1 MKTPTIHNSLR
12 SHILEVPQEINSCS
26 GISIFGKTIKS
37 LVFTTDVSIVCNTNA
52 DAVLAVYPFTPQVKI
67 IRAILDASDI
77 PVFCGVGGGTTKG
90 PRVINNVR
98 GAEDE
103 GAFGVVVNSP
113 TANEIIAEVAKVIE
127 IPVIT
132 TIVSEKEDFD
142 ARIKAGTD
150 IFNVSAA
157 ANTPE
162 VVRIIRERYP
172 DMPIIATGGPTS
184 ETIKTVIEAGAN
196 AVTWTPPKPSDLMA
210 QLMIKYR
217 NSMQ

>member
-1 MKTPTIHNSLR
+1 MKTPTIHDSLR
-12 SHILEVPQEINSCS
+12 SHILEVPEEIKNCS
-26 GISIFGKTIKS
+26 GINIFGKNIKS

-90 PRVINNVR
+90 PRVINNAR

-113 TANEIIAEVAKVIE
+113 TANEIISEVAKVIE
-127 IPVIT
+127 IPVIA
-132 TIVSEKEDFD
+132 TIVSEKEDFE

-162 VVRIIRERYP
+162 VVRIIREKYP
-172 DMPIIATGGPTS
+172 DMPIIATGGPTA
-184 ETIKTVIEAGAN
+184 ETIKNVIQAGAN
-196 AVTWTPPKPSDLMA
+196 AVTWTPPKSSELMA
-210 QLMIKYR
+210 ELMVKYR
-217 NSMQ
+217 LSMQ